1 MVTTRELIFSMY
13 VVQDSG
19 LLLVSFVDVAYLLI
33 WLNETNLASQI
44 DQMDQTD
51 QARFTRADHRSARL
65 PT

>member
-1 MVTTRELIFSMY
+1 
-13 VVQDSG
+13 
-19 LLLVSFVDVAYLLI
+19 LVSFVDVAYLLI
-33 WLNETNLASQI
+33 WLNETNLVSQI

>member
-1 MVTTRELIFSMY
+1 
-13 VVQDSG
+13 
-19 LLLVSFVDVAYLLI
+19 VSFVDVAYLLI